1 MPLQYPVASHSS
13 LAMTTNEPG
22 LEWQTQQHQRILRR
36 EPTAFAE
43 LCELALPHLVTFLQ
57 RLYNTAELH
66 LCEQAAIDC
75 LLSYQANPTQYHPDQ
90 LALWPFLRMAA
101 KADMLNLIDKQN
113 RHNRH
118 FVALDEPA
126 IQPQLSEPDMTQEIF
141 ALDEWLQQHTQRS
154 RQEIMAFLAEEL
166 SLVDKQF
173 LLLMTEGVR
182 ESHRYAQVM
191 NILHLDAAAQQ
202 SEVKR
207 AKDRLIKKVRR
218 FAQSH

>member
-1 MPLQYPVASHSS
+1 
-13 LAMTTNEPG
+13 MTTNEPTSA
-22 LEWQTQQHQRILRR
+22 WQTQQHQRILRR

-43 LCELALPHLVTFLQ
+43 LCELALPHLAAFLE
-57 RLYNTAELH
+57 RLYPSYERH
-66 LCEQAAIDC
+66 LCEQAAIDS
-75 LLSYQANPTQYHPDQ
+75 LLSYQTNPAQYNPEQ

-101 KADMLNLIDKQN
+101 KADMLNLIDKLN
-113 RHNRH
+113 RHDRH

-126 IQPQLSEPDMTQEIF
+126 IQSQLSEPDTTQEIF

-154 RQEIMAFLAEEL
+154 RQEIMVFLAEEL

-182 ESHRYAQVM
+182 ESRRYAEVM